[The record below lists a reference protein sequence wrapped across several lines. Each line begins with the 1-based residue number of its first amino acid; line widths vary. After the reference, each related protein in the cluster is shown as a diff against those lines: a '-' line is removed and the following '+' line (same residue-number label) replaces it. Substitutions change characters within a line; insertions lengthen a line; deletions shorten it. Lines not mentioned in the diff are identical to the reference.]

1 MWEHGVRTGF
11 LGKLVLQEEWQE
23 LTSPLLPQHK
33 ALSSPEPPAYASSRS
48 ALPVLHK
55 ASSAHAQAAEKP
67 GLSRGTRVILQQ
79 GKPFS
84 LLPSQVEPRA
94 VVQGQLSQDG
104 YPSSVQRNSAS
115 RAYASCTSL
124 TVSLLQSLSATAPP
138 LGLEDKGQAVRT
150 GGSSKDSS
158 TKP

>member
-1 MWEHGVRTGF
+1 MRTGF

-48 ALPVLHK
+48 ALLALHK

-79 GKPFS
+79 GKPPS
-84 LLPSQVEPRA
+84 LAALPGLSPR
-94 VVQGQLSQDG
+94 QLSWAG
-104 YPSSVQRNSAS
+104 YLSRVQRNSAS
-115 RAYASCTSL
+115 RAYASSTSL
-124 TVSLLQSLSATAPP
+124 TVPLLQSLSAMAPP
-138 LGLEDKGQAVRT
+138 LGL
-150 GGSSKDSS
+150 
-158 TKP
+158 